1 MQFSVIIPTY
11 KRPDALTTT
20 VQSLLLNTRL
30 PSEILIIDDD
40 TITLELLTLLTSQA
54 EKKGVSFKYH
64 QKDHAHLRRGL
75 SESKNWAATL
85 ATEDII
91 MYLDDDVV
99 LDTGYC
105 SGLMKVWEEHEE
117 EEHLIGVGGKIS
129 NNRPTGHFEKMYR
142 TLFGLTGE
150 CAWDVNAVGFQVW
163 DEGIIDTQKSYY
175 LHGGVSSYRR
185 ELIKQNPFATF
196 SGGRTGL
203 EDVEHCLRTKI
214 AGYHF
219 YYTPHAHLTHHP
231 APAGRE
237 VKYLSGKKESINRK
251 KIFRK
256 HCQKGIKQYILF
268 YWANVGWACKKL
280 VKRDLRN
287 AWGMVHGLFFEH
299 EKY

>member
-30 PSEILIIDDD
+30 PSEVLIIDDD
-40 TITLELLTLLTSQA
+40 TIPLELLTSLTSEA
-54 EKKGVSFKYH
+54 GDKGVPLKYH
-64 QKDHAHLRRGL
+64 KKDHTQMRRGL

-91 MYLDDDVV
+91 FYLDDDVV
-99 LDTGYC
+99 LDREYC
-105 SGLMKVWEEHEE
+105 TELMKVWEEHGEE
-117 EEHLIGVGGKIS
+117 EYLIGVGGRIS
-129 NNRPTGHFEKMYR
+129 NNRPTGRFEQIYR

-163 DEGIIDTQKSYY
+163 DEGVTDTQKSYY

-185 ELIKQNPFATF
+185 ELINQNPFATF

-203 EDVEHCLRTKI
+203 EDVEHCLRAKR
-214 AGYHF
+214 ASYHF

-237 VKYLSGKKESINRK
+237 AIYAAAKKEGANRCEIFRLHTLKTLRNRLHFFWSSVGWTTKKILSGKW
-251 KIFRK
+251 
-256 HCQKGIKQYILF
+256 L
-268 YWANVGWACKKL
+268 AAL
-280 VKRDLRN
+280 
-287 AWGMVHGLFFEH
+287 GLLKTSFM
-299 EKY
+299 YN

>member
-11 KRPDALTTT
+11 KRSDALTTT

-30 PSEILIIDDD
+30 PNEILIIDDD
-40 TITLELLTLLTSQA
+40 TIPSELLTSLTSEA
-54 EKKGVSFKYH
+54 GDKGVPLKYH
-64 QKDHAHLRRGL
+64 KKDHTQMRRGL

-91 MYLDDDVV
+91 FYLDDDVV
-99 LDTGYC
+99 LDREYC
-105 SGLMKVWEEHEE
+105 TELMKVWEEHGEE
-117 EEHLIGVGGKIS
+117 EYLIGVGGRIS
-129 NNRPTGHFEKMYR
+129 NNRPTGRFEQIYR

-163 DEGIIDTQKSYY
+163 DEGVTDTQKSYY

-185 ELIKQNPFATF
+185 ELINQNPFATF

-203 EDVEHCLRTKI
+203 EDVEHCLRAKR
-214 AGYHF
+214 ASYHF

-237 VKYLSGKKESINRK
+237 AIQAAAEKEGINRRE
-251 KIFRK
+251 IFVR
-256 HCQKGIKQYILF
+256 HCDSSTLARF
-268 YWANVGWACKKL
+268 HFAWANVGWIGKKVFSL
-280 VKRDLRN
+280 QLR
-287 AWGMVHGLFFEH
+287 AAQGLMAGLFTA
-299 EKY
+299 K